1 MTTDNYTV
9 VMAVLSIRFAD
20 DRHHQRLKA
29 AAARAKVAVSPLA
42 EQLIE
47 EGLRMREH
55 PQVVFRDGP
64 AGRRPALAGGPEIA
78 DVIGA
83 LVGGDVPTGTRRG
96 RAAEHLS
103 ISVAAVDAALDYYAA
118 FTDEVDAELASRQ
131 ALADA
136 LEDRWRRG
144 QQLLGS

>member
-1 MTTDNYTV
+1 
-9 VMAVLSIRFAD
+9 MAVLSIRFSD
-20 DRHHQRLKA
+20 ERHHQRLRA
-29 AAARAKVAVSPLA
+29 AADRLDLAMSPLA

-64 AGRRPALAGGPEIA
+64 VGRRAALVAGPEVA

-83 LVGGDVPTGTRRG
+83 IVGGDVSVGERRR
-96 RAAEHLS
+96 RASELLDVP
-103 ISVAAVDAALDYYAA
+103 VAAVDAAVDYYAD
-118 FTDEVDAELASRQ
+118 FSDEIDAELAARE

-136 LEDRWRRG
+136 LEARWRRG
-144 QQLLGS
+144 QQILES

>member
-1 MTTDNYTV
+1 
-9 VMAVLSIRFAD
+9 MAVLSIRFAD

-29 AAARAKVAVSPLA
+29 AAARSNVAMSPLA

-55 PQVVFRDGP
+55 PQVIFRDGTS
-64 AGRRPALAGGPEIA
+64 GRRPALVAGPEIA

-83 LVGGDVPTGTRRG
+83 VVGGDVPRAMRRQ

-103 ISVAAVDAALDYYAA
+103 IPVAAIDAALDYYAA
-118 FTDEVDAELASRQ
+118 FTDEVDADLAARQ
-131 ALADA
+131 SLAD
-136 LEDRWRRG
+136 EMERRWRRG

>member
-1 MTTDNYTV
+1 
-9 VMAVLSIRFAD
+9 MAVVSIRFAD

-29 AAARAKVAVSPLA
+29 AAQRSNVSVSPLA

-55 PQVVFRDGP
+55 PQVLFRDGP
-64 AGRRPALAGGPEIA
+64 AGRRAALVAGPEIA

-83 LVGGDVPTGTRRG
+83 VVGGDVPPAKRRL

-118 FTDEVDAELASRQ
+118 FTEEIDAELQARQ
-131 ALADA
+131 QLADE
-136 LEDRWRRG
+136 LEARWRRG